1 MSESKSRRELYAE
14 STRSELLETG
24 KRLFLERGYTAVSAE
39 ELVRAAGLS
48 RGALYH
54 HFEGKQGLFEAVFVE
69 LEQHAAD
76 RIAAAF
82 AAETDPW
89 QQALAAIRAFLD
101 VCTEHEYSEIVLR
114 QGPPAL
120 GWARQRELDQQYLGD
135 LLNAGVQGL
144 LDAGLIQPH
153 PAQLIAAT
161 VFGALAEASLFVA
174 EAEDPAA
181 AREQAEALAVAIMDG
196 LAVT

>member
-1 MSESKSRRELYAE
+1 MYAE

-24 KRLFLERGYTAVSAE
+24 RRLFLERGYTSVSAE

-54 HFEGKQGLFEAVFVE
+54 HFEGKQGLFEAVFTE
-69 LEQHAAD
+69 LELHAAE
-76 RIAAAF
+76 RISAAF

-101 VCTEHEYSEIVLR
+101 VCTEPDYSEIVLR

-120 GWARQRELDQQYLGD
+120 GWDRQRELDQQLLGG

-144 LDAGLIQPH
+144 LDAGLIEPH
-153 PAQLIAAT
+153 PAELISAA
-161 VFGALAEASLFVA
+161 VFGALTEASLFVA
-174 EAEDPAA
+174 GAEDPAA
-181 AREQAEALAVAIMDG
+181 ARAQAEALAVTIMNG
-196 LAVT
+196 LAVR